1 MREPEL
7 LFQRQRLDDF
17 VILWDGRAGHYLNG
31 DLNAHAQRFPTR
43 PASDSDYV
51 RVSHARTREASERIA
66 RQVLRDQRIARGLCP
81 QCPNRLSGLELKCA
95 SCRRKESA
103 VRQGRRSEPTA

>member
-7 LFQRQRLDDF
+7 LFQRQRLDEF
-17 VILWDGRAGHYLNG
+17 VILWDGRAGHYLNS
-31 DLNAHAQRFPTR
+31 DLNTLSQRFPPR
-43 PASDSDYV
+43 PASESDYV

-81 QCPNRLSGLELKCA
+81 ECPRELQGLEMTCVV
-95 SCRRKESA
+95 CRRRVNA
-103 VRQGRRSEPTA
+103 QRRRQS